1 LQYVLVISG
10 NNIKNQFAQFLVVNA
25 NQFLIMKIILPVLFV
40 LLQISALAQPST
52 QYDNIFLNNPKEYRK
67 AEPQVILAA
76 DYVYAS
82 PIDKDNLNRQNAISF
97 IMRWM
102 SGTPDY
108 SFTPDKAVMK
118 ITNNDNEVLG
128 VYFACLA
135 KYALEKGKGVDREEL
150 KINSYKLLA
159 IYCENP
165 DNNYKPR
172 GEIKKLIEAKNQNKL
187 VEYLEA
193 KEK

>member
-1 LQYVLVISG
+1 MKLFLPLLFILVHFSA
-10 NNIKNQFAQFLVVNA
+10 FAQ
-25 NQFLIMKIILPVLFV
+25 QSM
-40 LLQISALAQPST
+40 
-52 QYDNIFLNNPKEYRK
+52 QYDNILLTTPNEYRK

-76 DYVYAS
+76 DYVYSSAV
-82 PIDKDNLNRQNAISF
+82 DKDNLHRTNAISF
-97 IMRWM
+97 IMKWM

-108 SFTPDKAVMK
+108 SFVPDKSVMK
-118 ITNNDNEVLG
+118 ITNNDNELLG

-172 GEIKKLIEAKNQNKL
+172 GEIKKLIEAKNQDKL
-187 VEYLEA
+187 KEYIEA

>member
-1 LQYVLVISG
+1 
-10 NNIKNQFAQFLVVNA
+10 
-25 NQFLIMKIILPVLFV
+25 MKIILPVLFI
-40 LLQISALAQPST
+40 LLQISAFAQPST
-52 QYDNIFLNNPKEYRK
+52 QYDNILLSTPKEYRK

-108 SFTPDKAVMK
+108 SFVPDKSVMK
-118 ITNNDNEVLG
+118 ITNNDNELLG

-135 KYALEKGKGVDREEL
+135 KYALEKGKAVEREEL
-150 KINSYKLLA
+150 RINSYKLLA

-165 DNNYKPR
+165 ENNYKPR
-172 GEIKKLIEAKNQNKL
+172 GEIKKLIEAKNQDKL
-187 VEYLEA
+187 KEYLDS
-193 KEK
+193 KIK